1 MESLT
6 YADQPSD
13 TLAAPQPH
21 RRLLARL
28 LPFLGPAFV
37 VSIAY
42 IDPGNIATAVQAG
55 ARFGTMLLWV
65 VVASNLS
72 AMLIQAL
79 AAKIGI
85 ATGYSLAELSR
96 EHFPPPVVWLMWVV
110 SELAAMATDL
120 AEFIG
125 AAIGFQLLFGLP
137 LLWGGVLTAIVTR
150 LIISLERRGFR
161 HLEAVISALLAVV
174 AVCYVA
180 ELVFGR
186 PDWAEVGFHIVAP
199 QLAGTES
206 LLLAAGILGATVMP
220 HAIFLHSA
228 LTQHRIVG
236 HTDAERRTIY
246 RLELVDIAIALG
258 IAGLVNA
265 AMLIVAATAF
275 YRHGLHNVATIE
287 GAYQSLTPLFGPAA
301 SLIFG
306 IALLVAGLSSSAV
319 GTLAG
324 QAIMQGFLHWDAPL
338 WLRRLITMAPAMLVI
353 AFGVDPANALVL
365 SQVAL
370 SFALPFAL
378 IPLIR
383 FTSQHRIMGS
393 LRNRRLTTVLASV
406 VTLVIML
413 LNVALIVQEVI
424 A

>member
-1 MESLT
+1 MDSFAYLGQTQE
-6 YADQPSD
+6 A
-13 TLAAPQPH
+13 LAAAQSRH
-21 RRLLARL
+21 RSFLRL

-37 VSIAY
+37 ASIAY

-85 ATGYSLAELSR
+85 ATGHSLAELAR
-96 EHFPPPVVWLMWVV
+96 EHFPMPVVWLMWGV

-137 LLWGGVLTAIVTR
+137 LLWGGLLTAVITW

-161 HLEAVISALLAVV
+161 HLEVVITALLAVV
-174 AVCYVA
+174 AGCYVA
-180 ELVFGR
+180 ELVLGR
-186 PDWAEVGFHIVAP
+186 PDWADVSFHAVVP
-199 QLAGTES
+199 QLAGSDS

-228 LTQHRIVG
+228 LTQRRIIG
-236 HTDAERRTIY
+236 RTDAERRTIY
-246 RLELVDIAIALG
+246 RYELIDIAIALS

-265 AMLIVAATAF
+265 AMLIMAATAF
-275 YRHGLHNVATIE
+275 HRHGFHDVATIE
-287 GAYQSLTPLFGPAA
+287 GAYQSLTPLLGSAA

-306 IALLVAGLSSSAV
+306 IALLVAGISSSAV

-324 QAIMQGFLHWDAPL
+324 QAIMQGFLQWEVPL
-338 WLRRLITMAPAMLVI
+338 WLRRVITMAPALLVI
-353 AFGVDPANALVL
+353 ALGIDPTKALVL

-378 IPLIR
+378 IPLVW
-383 FTSQHRIMGS
+383 FTGQRRLMGS
-393 LRNRRLTTVLASV
+393 LRNHWVTTILAG
-406 VTLVIML
+406 VITAVIIL
-413 LNVALIVQEVI
+413 LNVVLIVQ
-424 A
+424 